1 VQRIFEAIRAQQ
13 IGNRALR
20 LLDAAVTRLTAGLG
34 LADLRGLLRGDPP
47 RRPDPRLG
55 VHTQSFWFHIKPRY
69 YHEAATR
76 FTHTFRLGLL
86 ATFLAIVEAITGLF
100 LMLYYT
106 PAPDQAYGDMVRL
119 MSGVPFGQLMRDI
132 HRLAAEAL
140 VVVAIL
146 HLARTFLTGSY
157 KKPRRFT
164 WATGVVLLIAVLFL
178 SFSGYLLPWDQ
189 LAYWA
194 VTIGTSLA
202 DAIPPVALGSA
213 LKVLLLGGPEVGADA
228 LLRFYMLHVLFVPL
242 GATIFF
248 AVHYFKVVRT
258 GISLPA
264 SEEAVGHDT
273 ARRVP
278 PERRRYY
285 ILDVLTDEIVLL
297 EVVTVI
303 LLAVIL
309 LGVYR
314 GAPLEHHADPLKTP
328 LGIAAPWYFLWVQE
342 LLKLGNPTLM
352 GVIIPAGFFAFLL
365 LIPYLDRNPSRR
377 ARDRRGAIGLF
388 LVVLLTFGG
397 LTWLGRP
404 GYGVQLAPAQA
415 VVQAILPEEG
425 AGPLR
430 SLPWAAL
437 QPGEWD
443 TRTVEISTAG
453 PELRRVMAALNE
465 RLAAAGLP
473 GARAKL
479 VIAPWQP
486 GLKKVTLRIFW
497 QPESGTEQVFE
508 RSFFVH
514 EAAKAAGR

>member
-1 VQRIFEAIRAQQ
+1 
-13 IGNRALR
+13 
-20 LLDAAVTRLTAGLG
+20 
-34 LADLRGLLRGDPP
+34 
-47 RRPDPRLG
+47 
-55 VHTQSFWFHIKPRY
+55 
-69 YHEAATR
+69 
-76 FTHTFRLGLL
+76 
-86 ATFLAIVEAITGLF
+86 
-100 LMLYYT
+100 M
-106 PAPDQAYGDMVRL
+106 
-119 MSGVPFGQLMRDI
+119 
-132 HRLAAEAL
+132 
-140 VVVAIL
+140 
-146 HLARTFLTGSY
+146 
-157 KKPRRFT
+157 
-164 WATGVVLLIAVLFL
+164 
-178 SFSGYLLPWDQ
+178 
-189 LAYWA
+189 
-194 VTIGTSLA
+194 
-202 DAIPPVALGSA
+202 
-213 LKVLLLGGPEVGADA
+213 
-228 LLRFYMLHVLFVPL
+228 
-242 GATIFF
+242 
-248 AVHYFKVVRT
+248 
-258 GISLPA
+258 
-264 SEEAVGHDT
+264 
-273 ARRVP
+273 P

-314 GAPLEHHADPLKTP
+314 GAPLEHHADPLRTP
-328 LGIAAPWYFLWVQE
+328 LGIAAPWYFLWVQG

-377 ARDRRGAIGLF
+377 VRDRHGAIGLF
-388 LVVLLTFGG
+388 LVVLLAFGG
-397 LTWLGRP
+397 FTWLGRP

-437 QPGEWD
+437 QPGDWD

-486 GLKKVTLRIFW
+486 GLKKATLRIFW
-497 QPESGTEQVFE
+497 QPEGGAEQAFE

-514 EAAKAAGR
+514 EERKRRGDRARLGTQMKRRLRGIFLDLCVHYRRGMMAGTVRTRTVIIRLGLGVAAAGLLGPLIWLAAMGEERRMTATAASLAGRAVENGAVTYATPAWGVTA